1 MQVASFE
8 NDFLEVHM
16 WEIVVERVIRR
27 KIKNF
32 DSCKLSWRLLY
43 QPIGTLATSV
53 VRCIGVASLGKFVR
67 LSAVMADYNRKHS

>member
-1 MQVASFE
+1 MQVALFE
-8 NDFLEVHM
+8 NEFLEVHQ
-16 WEIVVERVIRR
+16 WENVVERAFGR

-53 VRCIGVASLGKFVR
+53 VRCIGVASLSKFVR
-67 LSAVMADYNRKHS
+67 LSAVMADYH